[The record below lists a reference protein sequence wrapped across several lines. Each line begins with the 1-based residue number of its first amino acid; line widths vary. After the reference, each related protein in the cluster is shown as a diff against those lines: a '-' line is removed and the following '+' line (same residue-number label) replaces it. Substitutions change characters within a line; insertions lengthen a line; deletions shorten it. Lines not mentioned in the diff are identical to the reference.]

1 MTIEKP
7 SKQNGL
13 NELREHAMEL
23 REFEGAD
30 WEGTRE
36 ESELLWNLK
45 EALSRSVEKRELEV
59 STQSEPVRELELS
72 ESLEIPSK
80 DAELM
85 LTEIDANPLETN
97 VDQKGEKVEN
107 AERPL

>member
-45 EALSRSVEKRELEV
+45 EALSRSVEKRELEA
-59 STQSEPVRELELS
+59 STLSEPVMESEPQSPEL
-72 ESLEIPSK
+72 PAK
-80 DAELM
+80 DAEL
-85 LTEIDANPLETN
+85 LLAELDANQLETK
-97 VDQKGEKVEN
+97 VDQKEEKVEN